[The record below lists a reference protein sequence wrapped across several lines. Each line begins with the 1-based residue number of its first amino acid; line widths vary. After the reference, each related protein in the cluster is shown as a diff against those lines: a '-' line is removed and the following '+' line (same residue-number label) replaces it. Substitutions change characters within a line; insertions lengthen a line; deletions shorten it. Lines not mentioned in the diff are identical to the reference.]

1 MYLSISV
8 IHALKCNEGV
18 CREGGRSGR
27 EMVCIRTHAVRRC
40 VSEGV
45 CSVVMMC

>member
-8 IHALKCNEGV
+8 INALKCNEGV
-18 CREGGRSGR
+18 CHEGRGCSREG
-27 EMVCIRTHAVRRC
+27 VCIRTYAVRRC